1 MTSLYV
7 HSDLFHIISLISPH
21 QLSTSPNLHP
31 QPHLQTEKTTDPG
44 IPNSFPFKDQILA
57 ELAQAKLAAQ
67 EEKERRRLAQK
78 AASKELKGLVLAAQG
93 QAGEDDDED
102 EVDDEEE
109 AEVEDVEMDEEDKRL
124 RRKIDREVDED
135 EYQENP
141 GVLPLYGKKAV
152 NPVGSGSDKKRGKQ
166 AVSDDDEDEEL
177 EDDEEIPELVDT
189 ELPHIQAALDKA
201 DVVVEVLDARDPI
214 GFRSTFLENLVLA
227 TTNTAEPAPATTK
240 KGKKNATPA
249 QPRWTKDKL
258 VILLNKIDLV
268 PRETAEAWLKFLRT
282 SFLDHSD
289 RVKVVLFKA
298 SFVETPIKPGM
309 TVYGLAKGE
318 QAIPRTIPSGVP
330 VGRDQLI
337 QILNA
342 WKGEKAAAATAE
354 DEDEFNV
361 VFLGQPNVGKS
372 AVVNTLLGRPKL
384 TTASTFPV
392 SGVVGPT
399 TTVPVEVVAEFEAGG
414 EGQVRLLDTPGWEFN
429 PPDVDDDE
437 DEDEQMDGAEA
448 DEDEDVKWAVLEEMV
463 ARDMLTRNIG
473 RIDKVKDALPLGESF
488 DTYFAPNGLADRFVL
503 VVVKQIVNRATPQDL
518 MLAYNIPHFAAG
530 DIETFLISVAR
541 AQGRIRKVSLAL
553 PTNRSSTM

>member
-1 MTSLYV
+1 
-7 HSDLFHIISLISPH
+7 
-21 QLSTSPNLHP
+21 
-31 QPHLQTEKTTDPG
+31 
-44 IPNSFPFKDQILA
+44 
-57 ELAQAKLAAQ
+57 
-67 EEKERRRLAQK
+67 LAQK

-93 QAGEDDDED
+93 QAGDDDDEEEEDADED
-102 EVDDEEE
+102 EVEEGEDE
-109 AEVEDVEMDEEDKRL
+109 EMDEEDKRL

-141 GVLPLYGKKAV
+141 GVLPLYGKKPV
-152 NPVGSGSDKKRGKQ
+152 NPVGSASDKKRGKQ
-166 AVSDDDEDEEL
+166 AVSDDEDEEVDD
-177 EDDEEIPELVDT
+177 DDEEIPELIDT
-189 ELPHIQAALDKA
+189 ELPTIQAALDKA

-227 TTNTAEPAPATTK
+227 TPNTAESTATPTK

-258 VILLNKIDLV
+258 IILLNKIDLV

-282 SFLDHSD
+282 SFLDHAD

-342 WKGEKAAAATAE
+342 WKGDKAKAKAATNE

-384 TTASTFPV
+384 TTASTIPV
-392 SGVVGPT
+392 SGVTGPT

-414 EGQVRLLDTPGWEFN
+414 EGQVRLIDTPGWEFN
-429 PPDVDDDE
+429 PPDVDDEE
-437 DEDEQMDGAEA
+437 DEDEQMDGGEG

-473 RIDKVKDALPLGESF
+473 RIDKVKDALPLGESVVLS
-488 DTYFAPNGLADRFVL
+488 APDVLSSRWLMGLVPL
-503 VVVKQIVNRATPQDL
+503 T
-518 MLAYNIPHFAAG
+518 
-530 DIETFLISVAR
+530 S
-541 AQGRIRKVSLAL
+541 
-553 PTNRSSTM
+553 